1 MGAHYKNFEIGGSSQ
16 IVIYFILAALAI
28 IALYVVI
35 KLVDRYK
42 ERRKLKWFYNLVEEK
57 GLSYKQTDYLK
68 RIVLKNNIKD
78 ADELI
83 DSVIRLDLPKHIRVK
98 LIKY

>member
-28 IALYVVI
+28 IALYVII
-35 KLVDRYK
+35 KLIDRFR
-42 ERRKLKWFYNLVEEK
+42 ERKKLKWFYNLVEER
-57 GLSYKQTDYLK
+57 GLSYKQSDYLK
-68 RIVLKNNIKD
+68 KVVIKHDIKD

-83 DSVIRLDLPKHIRVK
+83 DNVIRLDLPKHIRIK